1 MDFIENFYNW
11 KTLHSKF
18 LRYTDL
24 QPAVFPLP
32 PQLFQVKGQ
41 SEKKKFGS
49 YICPAASQEAP
60 ESEILLEKGKGAL
73 RLDGAAQ
80 AQTDPSVCGNGGVSP
95 CAFLPKSLVQYEL
108 LRPVYILNAAAL
120 CPAGTAGAVFTAI
133 PGAGNQL
140 PIFPFTVLPAQRQP
154 ASLGTQND
162 TARLDSRS
170 LSRR

>member
-1 MDFIENFYNW
+1 MKGEKISQKFPKREQQSKPKPYDVDFVENFFNW
-11 KTLHSKF
+11 KALRSEF

-41 SEKKKFGS
+41 SEQKQFDS
-49 YICPAASQEAP
+49 YIGPAASQEAP

-80 AQTDPSVCGNGGVSP
+80 AQTDPSVCGNIDGGLG
-95 CAFLPKSLVQYEL
+95 AFLPEGFLKHDL
-108 LRPVYILNAAAL
+108 LWPVYFLGAAAL

-140 PIFPFTVLPAQRQP
+140 V
-154 ASLGTQND
+154 GTG
-162 TARLDSRS
+162 
-170 LSRR
+170 